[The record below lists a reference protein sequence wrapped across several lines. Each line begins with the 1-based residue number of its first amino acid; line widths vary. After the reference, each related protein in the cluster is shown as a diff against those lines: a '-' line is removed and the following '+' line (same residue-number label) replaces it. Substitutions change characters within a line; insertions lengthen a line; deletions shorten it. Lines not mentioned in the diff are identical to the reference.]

1 MNIMKELSGNMYFK
15 ALEFAT
21 KAHEGQMRKGGKMPY
36 ISHPIRVALIV
47 MRYIKQP
54 LLESHGVTIDE
65 MCAAALLHDTLEDCD
80 VTENDILKEFNPV
93 VLHMVKSVT
102 SNKHEI
108 KNHGK
113 KKYLIDKMLKMSLL
127 ELFLKLCDRLAN
139 ITDDPKLQ
147 YLVDTLETLDV
158 LISRL
163 PELDPI
169 YELISE
175 IRIQTQLGISK
186 VCKDQMERVN

>member
-1 MNIMKELSGNMYFK
+1 MRELNGNMYFT

-21 KAHEGQMRKGGKMPY
+21 KAHEGQMRKGGKLPY

-47 MRYIKQP
+47 MRYVKQP

-65 MCAAALLHDTLEDCD
+65 MCAAALLHDTLEDCN
-80 VTENDILKEFNPV
+80 VTEQDIVKAFNPV
-93 VLHMVKSVT
+93 VLHLVKSVT
-102 SNKHEI
+102 SNPVELKR
-108 KNHGK
+108 HGK
-113 KKYLIDKMLKMSLL
+113 KKYLMDKMLKMSLL

-139 ITDDPKLQ
+139 ITDGPKLQ

-175 IRIQTQLGISK
+175 IRTQTQLGISK
-186 VCKDQMERVN
+186 FCKDQMELVN